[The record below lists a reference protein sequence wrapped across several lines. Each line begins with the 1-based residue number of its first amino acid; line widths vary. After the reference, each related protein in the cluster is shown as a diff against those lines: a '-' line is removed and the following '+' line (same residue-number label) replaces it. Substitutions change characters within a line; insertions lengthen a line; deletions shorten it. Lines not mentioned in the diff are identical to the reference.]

1 MLKCLELTSS
11 ATREARRLPATTLHL
26 SQYDSTNP
34 SKTPSTYGSA
44 TAMTVLS
51 FSLSPIATGHI
62 YDALICL
69 AKFGEAVSIEAKGEK
84 VCIKSKLETL
94 PAR

>member
-1 MLKCLELTSS
+1 
-11 ATREARRLPATTLHL
+11 
-26 SQYDSTNP
+26 
-34 SKTPSTYGSA
+34 
-44 TAMTVLS
+44 MTVLS

>member
-1 MLKCLELTSS
+1 
-11 ATREARRLPATTLHL
+11 
-26 SQYDSTNP
+26 
-34 SKTPSTYGSA
+34 
-44 TAMTVLS
+44 MTVLS
-51 FSLSPIATGHI
+51 FSLSPIATGRI